1 MNSASVRR
9 AKLARIAGLALMIAG
24 LAPILWLAANSIHPM
39 PIDPL
44 APLQRLPSLAYS
56 SVLALAV
63 SLPALLVM
71 WLGATIAAR
80 QKDVLEAAQRA
91 KQDRLR
97 RKREYGSEER
107 VEPYI
112 GSRMTFESDKE
123 PR

>member
-9 AKLARIAGLALMIAG
+9 AKLARGSGLALMLAG
-24 LAPILWLAANSIHPM
+24 LAPILWLAANSIHPL
-39 PIDPL
+39 PLDPL

-56 SVLALAV
+56 PVLALAV
-63 SLPALLVM
+63 SLPAFLVM

-80 QKDVLEAAQRA
+80 QKDVLEAARRA

-97 RKREYGSEER
+97 RKRAYVSEER

-112 GSRMTFESDKE
+112 GAPMTFQSDKE